1 MLYTKL
7 THRSFHLIL
16 ELTFFIFHIYSLF
29 LLIHWLLFVAFDVS
43 DDTGC
48 GIVEP
53 PPGAPAAD
61 AAAEDEMVDET
72 LFPVLAVVVLVVA
85 MPSAP

>member
-1 MLYTKL
+1 M
-7 THRSFHLIL
+7 
-16 ELTFFIFHIYSLF
+16 
-29 LLIHWLLFVAFDVS
+29 FVAFDVS
-43 DDTGC
+43 DDTVC